1 MTSRRVGKKWGD
13 AVNDPAKNKKLAYTL
28 GATSVIALSIGMNSC
43 AIAQTRLD
51 AIEVQVPTQKPTAKK
66 PSTPSRASAGRT
78 AAHRSRSTV
87 RQTAVVPVPVAASSG
102 PESAAGHVDGYV
114 ATRSGTATKTDA
126 PLIETPAAVS
136 VVTQDQIQ
144 AQG

>member
-1 MTSRRVGKKWGD
+1 MTSRQFGKKWGD

-66 PSTPSRASAGRT
+66 PSLRPARVRDARRRIE
-78 AAHRSRSTV
+78 AAVPCDKPRSCRSRSPHQAGQNRLRATSMDMSRRAAEQRP
-87 RQTAVVPVPVAASSG
+87 RQM
-102 PESAAGHVDGYV
+102 
-114 ATRSGTATKTDA
+114 RR
-126 PLIETPAAVS
+126 
-136 VVTQDQIQ
+136 
-144 AQG
+144 